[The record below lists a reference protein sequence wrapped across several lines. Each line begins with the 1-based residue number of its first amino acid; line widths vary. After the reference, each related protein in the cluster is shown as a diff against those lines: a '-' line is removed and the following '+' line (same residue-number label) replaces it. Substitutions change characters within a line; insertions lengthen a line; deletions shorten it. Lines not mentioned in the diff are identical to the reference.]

1 MAGSEAPPPRL
12 GVLREGDTDHAGSE
26 SAPRRLGDMNAL
38 NAPPIQPV
46 TALMASRA
54 EEAIPADGWVLEE
67 GDSVSPGEGEW
78 AGVRTG

>member
-1 MAGSEAPPPRL
+1 
-12 GVLREGDTDHAGSE
+12 
-26 SAPRRLGDMNAL
+26 MNAL